1 MNGSN
6 EKVNETNFLY
16 SLMRTWEQLWV
27 LSEQRFVGVQDRQR
41 SPPYVQYS
49 SRPPGRCFGLLLNA
63 HVFNHHYPPAAPHAL
78 LQLLA
83 RQFRKLFGSYNFGQM
98 IETSYLSVSA
108 LSAPDLDPGGSGGS
122 ELLVGFAILSDT
134 PRAGVSEDWLEWFSE
149 THAPA
154 DTEVTMTNTLWVD
167 FAVAVSP
174 AKAAGRI
181 STSGGAGGEEGDGCI
196 AEQNEEEE
204 AAAGVIE
211 DIVRT
216 VFNTLPEIDYLVMS
230 LPGEAEV
237 GGGGGNKS
245 GKRGAGTV
253 NVPTPAYLLRA
264 FEVLG
269 RHVDASPNNL
279 DEAYGKPLL
288 LLCDRMAFLPTLAVS
303 TRAGCRP
310 L

>member
-1 MNGSN
+1 
-6 EKVNETNFLY
+6 
-16 SLMRTWEQLWV
+16 
-27 LSEQRFVGVQDRQR
+27 
-41 SPPYVQYS
+41 
-49 SRPPGRCFGLLLNA
+49 
-63 HVFNHHYPPAAPHAL
+63 
-78 LQLLA
+78 
-83 RQFRKLFGSYNFGQM
+83 M

-108 LSAPDLDPGGSGGS
+108 LSTVDPGPGDGDFSPPNRQQQQHPS
-122 ELLVGFAILSDT
+122 ILVGFAILSDT

-154 DTEVTMTNTLWVD
+154 EAEVTMTNTLWVD
-167 FAVAVSP
+167 FAVAIGT
-174 AKAAGRI
+174 ARAA
-181 STSGGAGGEEGDGCI
+181 SGAIGTTGGDGHDV
-196 AEQNEEEE
+196 ASAKRDEEE

-230 LPGEAEV
+230 LPGDADAGGKSNKK
-237 GGGGGNKS
+237 GGGATNI
-245 GKRGAGTV
+245 
-253 NVPTPAYLLRA
+253 PTPAYLLRA

-303 TRAGCRP
+303 MSR
-310 L
+310 

>member
-1 MNGSN
+1 
-6 EKVNETNFLY
+6 
-16 SLMRTWEQLWV
+16 
-27 LSEQRFVGVQDRQR
+27 
-41 SPPYVQYS
+41 
-49 SRPPGRCFGLLLNA
+49 
-63 HVFNHHYPPAAPHAL
+63 
-78 LQLLA
+78 
-83 RQFRKLFGSYNFGQM
+83 M

-108 LSAPDLDPGGSGGS
+108 LSAPDPDPGGGGGGGS
-122 ELLVGFAILSDT
+122 EVLVGFAILSDT

-154 DTEVTMTNTLWVD
+154 DTELTMTNTLWVD
-167 FAVAVSP
+167 FAVAVCP

-181 STSGGAGGEEGDGCI
+181 STSGGSGGAGAEEGGGRI
-196 AEQNEEEE
+196 AEQNEEDE

-237 GGGGGNKS
+237 VGGNKS
-245 GKRGAGTV
+245 GKRGGGTA
-253 NVPTPAYLLRA
+253 NAPTPAYLLRA

-303 TRAGCRP
+303 TRDARTCIDRELFP
-310 L
+310 LSIFLNGGRACSSTAVF